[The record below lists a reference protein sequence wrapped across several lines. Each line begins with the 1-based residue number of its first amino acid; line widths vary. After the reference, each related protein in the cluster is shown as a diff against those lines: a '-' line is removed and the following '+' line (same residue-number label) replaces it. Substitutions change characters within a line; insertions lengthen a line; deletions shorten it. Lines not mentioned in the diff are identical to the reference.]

1 MTPNR
6 LAAEQSAYLKS
17 AGHQPVAWFP
27 WSDEA
32 FRQAKALDRP
42 ILLDIGAV
50 WCHWCHVMDHESYE
64 NAEIAQVINDHF
76 IPIKVDRDERPDID
90 VRYQMAVGAIAG
102 QGGWPLT
109 AFLTPEGEVFFGG
122 TYFPP
127 DDRHGRPGLKVLLR
141 RIAELYQHKREELAQ
156 EAKTLH
162 ERLKTMGRQAS
173 HGPGDGDPR
182 AMLTQVV
189 PRVVEATRQA
199 FDFVYGGF
207 GRAPKF
213 PHASTLALALAEYAV
228 TREEWLRVVVTKTLE
243 GMARGGIYDQ
253 LGGGFHRYSVD
264 ERWVV
269 PHFEK
274 MAYDNAELLRVYL
287 QAYQV
292 MGTPLFR
299 EIAEGIIGYVDACL
313 SDRERGGFYASQDA
327 DISMTDDGDAYTWTR
342 EEARACLSK
351 DEADILLPFYD
362 IEERG
367 EMHQDPARN
376 VLFVAASPEALAAQA
391 GLSVEEVHRRI
402 VSGRQR
408 LLEARRRRPAPFV
421 DRAIYTNWNGMFI
434 SAYLTAYRVLGREDC
449 LAFALTT
456 IDRLLREAYDPTHGP
471 AHTLTDGVRVS
482 GLLDDHCQLGAAA
495 LEAYEVTLEP
505 RYLDAAEAL
514 MDRLLARFWDAEAGG
529 FFDTEAPEHGGTGE
543 GIMSLRHKPIQDTPS
558 SSSNATAGLLLSR
571 LWAHTQRE
579 VYREK
584 AEALLKAFLTEGFSY
599 GLFVSAYAQ
608 AVEVFLH
615 HPLQIVIVGDR
626 HHPATH
632 ALHRAALR
640 PYRLGAAI
648 IHRPSEGP
656 SQPPSRP
663 IPGLLATAMAGRAAP
678 GSGRAVAYVCSGSA
692 CAEPTSDAERL
703 MELVRAFGLEA

>member
-1 MTPNR
+1 MSNR
-6 LAAEQSAYLKS
+6 LAAEKSAYLQS

-64 NAEIAQVINDHF
+64 NAEIARVINDHF

-127 DDRHGRPGLKVLLR
+127 DDRYGRPGLKVLLR

-162 ERLKTMGRQAS
+162 ERLKTMGRQATS
-173 HGPGDGDPR
+173 GSNAGDPH

-213 PHASTLALALAEYAV
+213 PHASTLALALAEYVA

-243 GMARGGIYDQ
+243 GMAQGGVYDQ

-264 ERWVV
+264 ERWIV

-292 MGTPLFR
+292 LGTPLFR
-299 EIAEGIIGYVDACL
+299 EVAEGIIGYVDTCL
-313 SDRERGGFYASQDA
+313 SDRARGGFYASQDA
-327 DISMTDDGDAYTWTR
+327 DIGMTDDGDAYTWTR
-342 EEARACLSK
+342 EEALACLSK
-351 DEADILLPFYD
+351 AEAEILLPFYD

-376 VLFVAASPEALAAQA
+376 VLFVAASPEALATQA
-391 GLSVEEVHRRI
+391 GLSVEEAQRRI
-402 VSGRQR
+402 ASGRQR
-408 LLEARRRRPAPFV
+408 LLEARARRPAPFV
-421 DRAIYTNWNGMFI
+421 DRTVYTNWNGMFI
-434 SAYLTAYRVLGREDC
+434 SAYLTAYRVLGRGDC
-449 LAFALTT
+449 RTFALKTL
-456 IDRLLREAYDPTHGP
+456 DRLLREAYDPARGP
-471 AHTLTDGVRVS
+471 AHALADGEVRVS
-482 GLLDDHCQLGAAA
+482 GLLDDHCQLGVAA

-514 MDRLLARFWDAEAGG
+514 MDRLLARFWDAETGG
-529 FFDTEAPEHGGTGE
+529 FFDTEAVEGE

-579 VYREK
+579 AYREK
-584 AEALLKAFLTEGFSY
+584 AEALLKAFLTEGLSY

-608 AVEVFLH
+608 AVEVFLN
-615 HPLQIVIVGDR
+615 HPLQVVIVGDR
-626 HHPATH
+626 ADPVTQ

-648 IHRPSEGP
+648 IHMPPEGP
-656 SQPPSRP
+656 SRLMTGP
-663 IPGLLATAMAGRAAP
+663 LASVLAGRAAP

-692 CAEPTSDAERL
+692 CAEPTSDADQVTD
-703 MELVRAFGLEA
+703 LVRAFGLASSGVDGA